1 MKLPKRKIK
10 MWNQV
15 IFDIIT
21 KINDTK
27 AVTKLEFISQ
37 VLIQMKNQGP
47 KKLKKKGSLLVLT
60 CTVVSSE
67 LKKILIE

>member
-37 VLIQMKNQGP
+37 VLIQMKNQEP
-47 KKLKKKGSLLVLT
+47 KKLKKKGSLLT
-60 CTVVSSE
+60 CIVGAQKDSN
-67 LKKILIE
+67 

>member
-21 KINDTK
+21 KTNDTK

-47 KKLKKKGSLLVLT
+47 KKLKKKGSLLSLDLYRQ
-60 CTVVSSE
+60 SS
-67 LKKILIE
+67 KRF

>member
-47 KKLKKKGSLLVLT
+47 KKLKKKASLLT
-60 CTVVSSE
+60 CIIGAQKDSNGI
-67 LKKILIE
+67 IL

>member
-1 MKLPKRKIK
+1 MKRWMKLPKRKIK

-47 KKLKKKGSLLVLT
+47 KKLKKKESLLT
-60 CTVVSSE
+60 CIVGAQKDSN
-67 LKKILIE
+67 

>member
-21 KINDTK
+21 KTNDTK